1 MKDMVIAVIVAVAII
16 VSAVV
21 VKVGIENSKRMSPPE
36 SYSLFAYAGVVYRLN
51 NVNGRIDVLVPSN
64 EAALLFPVGQ
74 IQLPGPNDKLTD
86 DQKKSFSQNIRTL
99 SQYIQIERARSLG
112 LNVEAIPQIGGPAT
126 SEKSPAT
133 PASSKSA
140 TKRSLAKTSV

>member
-1 MKDMVIAVIVAVAII
+1 MKNIVIAVIVAVAI
-16 VSAVV
+16 VASAFV

-36 SYSLFAYAGVVYRLN
+36 AYSVYGYGGVLYRLN

-74 IQLPGPNDKLTD
+74 IQLPGPKDKLTD
-86 DQKKSFSQNIRTL
+86 EQQKSFSQNIKTL

-112 LNVEAIPQIGGPAT
+112 LKVENAPA
-126 SEKSPAT
+126 
-133 PASSKSA
+133 PASK
-140 TKRSLAKTSV
+140 